1 MDKVRFK
8 DLIDKYIY
16 FCNASK
22 RPDSATLHANMFL
35 HWCQKRCSGAEYLT
49 QEIINRFWVKS
60 DTETNVTHRS
70 RIYKA
75 LPFLLYANEVL
86 RLISVSLPPLPP
98 YVESN
103 SLPHYFTHQ
112 ELTNFFKACNELQA
126 NNSKSLQL
134 RKLIVPVIF
143 RLLYSTG
150 LRILEARMLLREDVD
165 FETGV
170 INVKRTKGYFEHRV
184 VLHDTML
191 VLLKE
196 YDFATDK
203 LLPNR
208 RVLFP
213 NENDEFYRNK
223 WLSDQFF
230 VCWYKYNTAIA
241 FARELRHQYAIENIN
256 SWTNEEYGTYNK
268 LVALKNSMGHTKLS
282 QTLYYYSM
290 APVHGQLIEERCGK
304 SFSELIPKFET
315 YEEQ

>member
-1 MDKVRFK
+1 MEKLTFN

-22 RPDSATLHANMFL
+22 CPDSTTLHAKVFL
-35 HWCQKRCSGAEYLT
+35 HWCQKRFSDAEYLT
-49 QEIINRFWVKS
+49 QEMVNQWWIKS
-60 DTETNVTHRS
+60 DTETNVTHLS

-75 LPFLLYANEVL
+75 LPFLRYTNEVL
-86 RLISVSLPPLPP
+86 RLTSVSLPPLPP
-98 YVESN
+98 YVKGN

-112 ELTNFFKACNELQA
+112 ELTSLFKACDELQA

-150 LRILEARMLLREDVD
+150 LRVLEARMLLREDVD
-165 FETGV
+165 FDTGV

-191 VLLKE
+191 ALLKE
-196 YDFATDK
+196 YDFAAEK
-203 LLPNR
+203 FLPNR

-213 NENDEFYRNK
+213 NENDEFHKNK

-230 VCWYKYNTAIA
+230 ICWYKYNTAIA

-256 SWTNEEYGTYNK
+256 SWTNEEYDTSNK

-282 QTLYYYSM
+282 RTLYYYSM
-290 APVHGQLIEERCGK
+290 APAYGQLIEERCGA

-315 YEEQ
+315 YEE

>member
-1 MDKVRFK
+1 MEKMTFK
-8 DLIDKYIY
+8 DLIDRYIY

-22 RPDSATLHANMFL
+22 RSDTATLHANVFL
-35 HWCQKRCSGAEYLT
+35 HWCQKRFSGAEYLT
-49 QEIINRFWVKS
+49 QEMVDQWWVKS
-60 DTETNVTHRS
+60 GTETNVTHLS

-75 LPFLLYANEVL
+75 LPFLRYANEVL
-86 RLISVSLPPLPP
+86 RLTNMSLPPLPP
-98 YVESN
+98 YVKSN

-112 ELTNFFKACNELQA
+112 ELTSFFNACNELQV

-150 LRILEARMLLREDVD
+150 LRVLEVRMLLREDVN
-165 FETGV
+165 FKTGV

-191 VLLKE
+191 ALLKE
-196 YDFATDK
+196 YDFAADK
-203 LLPNR
+203 FLPDR

-213 NENDEFYRNK
+213 NENDEFHRNK

-230 VCWYKYNTAIA
+230 ACWYKYNTAIA

-256 SWTNEEYGTYNK
+256 SWTNEEYDTYDK

-282 QTLYYYSM
+282 RTLYYYSM
-290 APVHGQLIEERCGK
+290 VPAYGQLIEERCGE
-304 SFSELIPKFET
+304 SFCELIPKFDT
-315 YEEQ
+315 YEE

>member
-1 MDKVRFK
+1 MENMIFMK
-8 DLIDKYIY
+8 LIDKYIY

-22 RPDSATLHANMFL
+22 RPESTKLHANVFL
-35 HWCQKRCSGAEYLT
+35 RWCQKRFSGAEYLT
-49 QEIINRFWVKS
+49 QEMVNQWWVKS
-60 DTETNVTHRS
+60 DTETNVTHLS

-75 LPFLLYANEVL
+75 LPFLRYTNEVL
-86 RLISVSLPPLPP
+86 RLTNVSLPPLPP
-98 YVESN
+98 FVKSN

-112 ELTNFFKACNELQA
+112 ELTSFFKACNELQT
-126 NNSKSLQL
+126 NNSNSRKL

-150 LRILEARMLLREDVD
+150 LRVLEARMLLREDVD

-170 INVKRTKGYFEHRV
+170 LNVKRTKGYFEHRV

-191 VLLKE
+191 TLLKE
-196 YDFATDK
+196 YDFAADK

-213 NENDEFYRNK
+213 NENDEYHKNK
-223 WLSDQFF
+223 RLSDQFF
-230 VCWYKYNTAIA
+230 VCWYKYNTPIA

-256 SWTNEEYGTYNK
+256 SWTNEEYDTCNK

-282 QTLYYYSM
+282 RTLYYYSM
-290 APVHGQLIEERCGK
+290 VPAYGGLIEDRCGE
-304 SFSELIPKFET
+304 SFSKLIPKFDT
-315 YEEQ
+315 YEE